1 MWFGSVA
8 TAEAEGALLAHSVRR
23 PAVALKKG
31 HKIRLHDIA
40 KLLEAGIAEVVVAR
54 LDPGDL
60 QEDAAAERLARAV
73 DGGGLRREPPFTG
86 RVNLFA
92 THAGVTVIDVAAI
105 DATNRIDPAIT
116 IATLPAHAAVERD
129 RMVATAKI
137 IPFAVPEP
145 LVERAETMARDAV
158 RVAPYRARKVGLV
171 ATALDHLK
179 PSVMDKTRRITEQR
193 LAPSGSTILA
203 ERRVPHDAAAV
214 AQALAE
220 LRDEGAE
227 LFLVFGASAIV
238 DRLDVIPAGIEAAGG
253 QVVHFGMP
261 VDPGNLLLVGRL
273 ADLPVIGAPGC
284 ARSPKENGFDW
295 VLSRLL
301 ADIPVTASDI
311 TAMGVGGL
319 LMEIPSRPQ
328 PRERPQ
334 PVSSPKPVQAP
345 RIAGLLLAAG
355 RSRRMGGPNKL
366 LARLHGR
373 PLVEIAARNAIDAG
387 LAGVTLVTG
396 HEAEKVGAAV
406 AGLDL
411 AVVHNPDFAEG
422 MASSIRAGVQALPD
436 DVDAVIVLLA
446 DMPAITPDVLRQ
458 LAAAYD
464 PAAGRTIVVPTV
476 NGKRGNPVLWDR
488 RYLAELARLEGD
500 TGARHLIGQY
510 ADAVAEV
517 EIGDA
522 ARLDLD
528 TPEAL
533 SAAGGEVPGE

>member
-1 MWFGSVA
+1 
-8 TAEAEGALLAHSVRR
+8 
-23 PAVALKKG
+23 
-31 HKIRLHDIA
+31 
-40 KLLEAGIAEVVVAR
+40 
-54 LDPGDL
+54 
-60 QEDAAAERLARAV
+60 
-73 DGGGLRREPPFTG
+73 
-86 RVNLFA
+86 
-92 THAGVTVIDVAAI
+92 
-105 DATNRIDPAIT
+105 
-116 IATLPAHAAVERD
+116 
-129 RMVATAKI
+129 
-137 IPFAVPEP
+137 
-145 LVERAETMARDAV
+145 
-158 RVAPYRARKVGLV
+158 
-171 ATALDHLK
+171 
-179 PSVMDKTRRITEQR
+179 
-193 LAPSGSTILA
+193 
-203 ERRVPHDAAAV
+203 
-214 AQALAE
+214 
-220 LRDEGAE
+220 
-227 LFLVFGASAIV
+227 
-238 DRLDVIPAGIEAAGG
+238 
-253 QVVHFGMP
+253 
-261 VDPGNLLLVGRL
+261 
-273 ADLPVIGAPGC
+273 
-284 ARSPKENGFDW
+284 
-295 VLSRLL
+295 
-301 ADIPVTASDI
+301 
-311 TAMGVGGL
+311 
-319 LMEIPSRPQ
+319 
-328 PRERPQ
+328 
-334 PVSSPKPVQAP
+334 
-345 RIAGLLLAAG
+345 
-355 RSRRMGGPNKL
+355 MGGPNKL